1 MRVDDYY
8 EILQV
13 HPKADADAIRAAYER
28 MLDRYS
34 AARLEGAADE
44 LVSLARQKR
53 DDIERAYAVLAD
65 PQRRARY
72 DDELA
77 LAPADELGEDE
88 ETLDYRPLPPAG
100 RAERPRDIDRAQ
112 RRASPGG
119 AAGGRLAQVNPALV
133 VFGILAA
140 VALIATAAFLISG
153 QQPGTLLD
161 AQPTATP
168 TVDFNQFES
177 EIAAAEAAAK
187 QSPTDPDKW
196 VDYGNVL
203 YNSAEIV
210 REFQPDSQLYQQRIS
225 RWLEATEAYSQALA
239 LDPQDSAVR
248 ADYGMSSC
256 FYGAGTGSKDY
267 VQRGLAA
274 VQQAAQQLPSD
285 PRVQISLGFCLIS
298 DDPPRVSE
306 AMAAWVKVRETQPAD
321 SSFGRQAQQMIE
333 QYSK

>member
-1 MRVDDYY
+1 MRVNDYY

-13 HPKADADAIRAAYER
+13 HPKADAEAIRAAYER
-28 MLDRYS
+28 MLDRYNP
-34 AARLEGAADE
+34 ARLEGAADE

-53 DDIERAYAVLAD
+53 DDIERAYAVLSD
-65 PQRRARY
+65 QQRRARY
-72 DDELA
+72 DAELA
-77 LAPADELGEDE
+77 LADEDE
-88 ETLDYRPLPPAG
+88 PGDEDETLDYRPLPPAG
-100 RAERPRDIDRAQ
+100 RAERPRNIDRPQ
-112 RRASPGG
+112 RRGG
-119 AAGGRLAQVNPALV
+119 AGAAQGRLARINPALV
-133 VFGILAA
+133 VFGILAVVA
-140 VALIATAAFLISG
+140 VIATAAFLISG
-153 QQPGTLLD
+153 QQPGSLLD

-168 TVDFNQFES
+168 TVDFNQFEAD
-177 EIAAAEAAAK
+177 IAAAEAATK

-210 REFQPDSQLYQQRIS
+210 REFQPESQLYQQRIS
-225 RWLEATEAYSQALA
+225 RWLEATQAYSQALA
-239 LDPQDSAVR
+239 LNPQDNAVR

-256 FYGAGTGSKDY
+256 FYGAGSGGKDY

-333 QYSK
+333 QFSK